1 LWRRAIEPEAHS
13 AHKQPKLAAAE
24 PAQVVV
30 VPDIQAGRVIAG
42 KLRLTRQLGQGGM
55 GSVWAALHQSLGR
68 EVAVK
73 FLQPQAANSQVL
85 EDRFESE
92 AKMVASIK
100 NRFVVD
106 VFDYGMTEDGLHY
119 MVLELLHGRSL
130 ADRMDHGPAM
140 PVRTAV
146 KLMADCLRGL
156 HVVHEA
162 GIIHRD
168 LKPDNIFVIEDSE
181 GAYPKLIDFGIS
193 RRTDPPNLKLNASE
207 ARSSRLTQPGV
218 VLGTPYYMSPE
229 QLRGKQS
236 VDARS
241 DIYSFGVIL
250 YELLAGHLP
259 FRQDNIGD
267 LMVAITGE
275 KLSDVV
281 ARAMAP
287 AAEHRY
293 ADARELRKALLALLP
308 ELPLQAMCVIQNTV
322 DTHPGRTGPVEWQQ
336 PNEDDDK
343 APLALR
349 PLSVTRHVVYL
360 PRLWAAVAVVGLA
373 SLFAMGWL
381 VVRHLTTA
389 PARASLESVSAQS
402 QVTNN
407 RIVLSPLEISHLQ
420 PQARSSTE
428 AEAADEEHAI
438 DAPPLVDSAAH
449 SHEWTKAS
457 AADPRSV
464 APKPARERVRA
475 RDKAR
480 ASSDRPQRIYKKL
493 DF

>member
-1 LWRRAIEPEAHS
+1 
-13 AHKQPKLAAAE
+13 
-24 PAQVVV
+24 
-30 VPDIQAGRVIAG
+30 VIAG

-55 GSVWAALHQSLGR
+55 GSVWAALHLSLGR

-92 AKMVASIK
+92 ARMCASIK

-106 VFDYGMTEDGLHY
+106 VFDYGMTDDGLHY

-181 GAYPKLIDFGIS
+181 GVYPKLIDFGIS
-193 RRTDPPNLKLNASE
+193 RRTDPPNLKLSE
-207 ARSSRLTQPGV
+207 VRSSRLTQPGV

-267 LMVAITGE
+267 LMVAITVTGAPSLALLRPELGE
-275 KLSDVV
+275 RLSDVV

-287 AAEHRY
+287 APEHRHG
-293 ADARELRKALLALLP
+293 DARELRKALLELLP
-308 ELPLQAMCVIQNTV
+308 ELPLQAMCVIQNSV
-322 DTHPGRTGPVEWQQ
+322 DTHPGRTGPIEWQQ
-336 PNEDDDK
+336 PELGDLNN
-343 APLALR
+343 APLELHA
-349 PLSVTRHVVYL
+349 LSVTRYAWYIPRIRASVV
-360 PRLWAAVAVVGLA
+360 VAVGACL
-373 SLFAMGWL
+373 LLLGWL
-381 VVRHLTTA
+381 AVRQLTTS
-389 PARASLESVSAQS
+389 RASAGAQRAQIS
-402 QVTNN
+402 
-407 RIVLSPLEISHLQ
+407 LAPLEIIDVRPSAT
-420 PQARSSTE
+420 PN
-428 AEAADEEHAI
+428 EEPSPEEPPI
-438 DAPPLVDSAAH
+438 DAPPLVESVAQYSHEPTKVRVGEDSA
-449 SHEWTKAS
+449 
-457 AADPRSV
+457 V
-464 APKPARERVRA
+464 APKPTRERARSRDRA
-475 RDKAR
+475 RA
-480 ASSDRPQRIYKKL
+480 ASPDRPQRIYKKL

>member
-1 LWRRAIEPEAHS
+1 
-13 AHKQPKLAAAE
+13 
-24 PAQVVV
+24 
-30 VPDIQAGRVIAG
+30 
-42 KLRLTRQLGQGGM
+42 M

-168 LKPDNIFVIEDSE
+168 LKPDNIFVIEESE

-193 RRTDPPNLKLNASE
+193 RRTDPPNMKLNANE

-267 LMVAITGE
+267 LMVAITVTGAPLLSLLRPELGE
-275 KLSDVV
+275 RLSDVV

-287 AAEHRY
+287 APEHRH
-293 ADARELRKALLALLP
+293 ADARELRKALLELLP
-308 ELPLQAMCVIQNTV
+308 ELPLQAMCVIQNAV
-322 DTHPGRTGPVEWQQ
+322 DTHPGRSGPVEWQQ
-336 PNEDDDK
+336 PSAAEVVVDK
-343 APLALR
+343 APLMMRALA
-349 PLSVTRHVVYL
+349 VTRHAWYI
-360 PRLWAAVAVVGLA
+360 PRVRASVAVAAGACLLLLTWLA
-373 SLFAMGWL
+373 
-381 VVRHLTTA
+381 VRQLTA
-389 PARASLESVSAQS
+389 ERVRARVDARAQPSALNS
-402 QVTNN
+402 GFT
-407 RIVLSPLEISHLQ
+407 LAPLEVIDVRPHAAAS
-420 PQARSSTE
+420 A
-428 AEAADEEHAI
+428 AEHPI
-438 DAPPLVDSAAH
+438 DAPPLVDRVAPD
-449 SHEWTKAS
+449 SHEPSKAR
-457 AADPRSV
+457 AGADPAV
-464 APKPARERVRA
+464 ATKRARERVRA
-475 RDKAR
+475 RDSRAR
-480 ASSDRPQRIYKKL
+480 SSASDRPQRIYKKL

>member
-1 LWRRAIEPEAHS
+1 
-13 AHKQPKLAAAE
+13 
-24 PAQVVV
+24 
-30 VPDIQAGRVIAG
+30 VPDIQVGRVIAG

-55 GSVWAALHQSLGR
+55 GSVWAALHQTLGR

-92 AKMVASIK
+92 ARMVASIK
-100 NRFVVD
+100 HRFVVD

-146 KLMADCLRGL
+146 KLMSDCLRGL

-168 LKPDNIFVIEDSE
+168 LKPDNIFVIEDQD
-181 GAYPKLIDFGIS
+181 GAFPKLIDFGIS
-193 RRTDPPNLKLNASE
+193 RRTDPPNLKLNAE

-267 LMVAITGE
+267 LMVAITVTGAPPLAVLRPE
-275 KLSDVV
+275 LGTRLSDVV
-281 ARAMAP
+281 SRAMSP
-287 AAEHRY
+287 VPEQRH
-293 ADARELRKALLALLP
+293 ADARELRKALLELLP
-308 ELPLQAMCVIQNTV
+308 ELPLQAMCVIQNIV
-322 DTHPGRTGPVEWQQ
+322 DTHPGRGDPLNGQ
-336 PNEDDDK
+336 PPEPTRREDPLLELLHSPTTDSVTVPHTRTSLMLAIGLGIALLAWFTFRQLTAETSDARMSAREASGQLTLPPLEVIDIQNRTPNTPTAPSTEEAAPAEAIEDD
-343 APLALR
+343 
-349 PLSVTRHVVYL
+349 T
-360 PRLWAAVAVVGLA
+360 
-373 SLFAMGWL
+373 
-381 VVRHLTTA
+381 
-389 PARASLESVSAQS
+389 
-402 QVTNN
+402 
-407 RIVLSPLEISHLQ
+407 
-420 PQARSSTE
+420 
-428 AEAADEEHAI
+428 I
-438 DAPPLVDSAAH
+438 DAPPLASSVVYE
-449 SHEWTKAS
+449 SHERTKVS
-457 AADPRSV
+457 APGDAR
-464 APKPARERVRA
+464 KPAREKARVREQKP
-475 RDKAR
+475 RTVQQP
-480 ASSDRPQRIYKKL
+480 DRPQRLYKKL

>member
-1 LWRRAIEPEAHS
+1 
-13 AHKQPKLAAAE
+13 
-24 PAQVVV
+24 
-30 VPDIQAGRVIAG
+30 
-42 KLRLTRQLGQGGM
+42 M
-55 GSVWAALHQSLGR
+55 GSVWAALHLSLGR

-92 AKMVASIK
+92 ARMCASIK

-106 VFDYGMTEDGLHY
+106 VFDYGMTDDGLHY

-181 GAYPKLIDFGIS
+181 GVYPKLIDFGIS

-207 ARSSRLTQPGV
+207 VRSSRLTQPGV

-267 LMVAITGE
+267 LMVAITVTGAPSLALLRPELGE
-275 KLSDVV
+275 RLSDVV

-287 AAEHRY
+287 APEHRY
-293 ADARELRKALLALLP
+293 GDARELRKALLELLP
-308 ELPLQAMCVIQNTV
+308 ELPLQAMCVIQNAV

-336 PNEDDDK
+336 PDAADLNN
-343 APLALR
+343 APLVFHA
-349 PLSVTRHVVYL
+349 LSVTRHAWYIPRIRASVV
-360 PRLWAAVAVVGLA
+360 VAVGVCLV
-373 SLFAMGWL
+373 LLGWL
-381 VVRHLTTA
+381 AVRQLTAEHAQVAVHTPEA
-389 PARASLESVSAQS
+389 PAQKL
-402 QVTNN
+402 T
-407 RIVLSPLEISHLQ
+407 LSPLEVIDL
-420 PQARSSTE
+420 RSRAEPSADTE
-428 AEAADEEHAI
+428 MEDPPI
-438 DAPPLVDSAAH
+438 DAPPLVESVAQY
-449 SHEWTKAS
+449 SHEPTKSS
-457 AADPRSV
+457 AGDPPAV
-464 APKPARERVRA
+464 APKPARERVRS
-475 RDKAR
+475 RDSKAR
-480 ASSDRPQRIYKKL
+480 AAADPPQRIYKKL

>member
-1 LWRRAIEPEAHS
+1 
-13 AHKQPKLAAAE
+13 
-24 PAQVVV
+24 
-30 VPDIQAGRVIAG
+30 VIAG

-55 GSVWAALHQSLGR
+55 GSVWAALHLSLGR

-92 AKMVASIK
+92 ARMCASIK

-106 VFDYGMTEDGLHY
+106 VFDYGMTDDGLHY

-168 LKPDNIFVIEDSE
+168 LKPDNIFVIEDSD
-181 GAYPKLIDFGIS
+181 GVYPKLIDFGIS
-193 RRTDPPNLKLNASE
+193 RRTDPPNLKLSE

-267 LMVAITGE
+267 LMVAITVTGAPSLALLRPELGE
-275 KLSDVV
+275 RLSDVV

-287 AAEHRY
+287 APEHRY
-293 ADARELRKALLALLP
+293 ADARELRKALLELLP
-308 ELPLQAMCVIQNTV
+308 ELPLQAMCVIQNSV
-322 DTHPGRTGPVEWQQ
+322 DTHPGRTGPIEWQQ
-336 PNEDDDK
+336 PDLADLNN
-343 APLALR
+343 APLELHA
-349 PLSVTRHVVYL
+349 LSVTRYAWYIPRIRASVV
-360 PRLWAAVAVVGLA
+360 VAVSACL
-373 SLFAMGWL
+373 LLLGWL
-381 VVRHLTTA
+381 AVRQLTTSR
-389 PARASLESVSAQS
+389 ARAGEQRAQI
-402 QVTNN
+402 T
-407 RIVLSPLEISHLQ
+407 LAPLEVVDVR
-420 PQARSSTE
+420 PQTE
-428 AEAADEEHAI
+428 TRTDTPAEASAEEHPI
-438 DAPPLVDSAAH
+438 DAPPLVESVAQY
-449 SHEWTKAS
+449 SHEPTKVRAGED
-457 AADPRSV
+457 AA
-464 APKPARERVRA
+464 AAAKPARERVRS
-475 RDKAR
+475 RETKAR
-480 ASSDRPQRIYKKL
+480 TASPERLQRIYKKL

>member
-1 LWRRAIEPEAHS
+1 
-13 AHKQPKLAAAE
+13 
-24 PAQVVV
+24 
-30 VPDIQAGRVIAG
+30 
-42 KLRLTRQLGQGGM
+42 M
-55 GSVWAALHQSLGR
+55 GSVWAALHLSLGR

-92 AKMVASIK
+92 ARMCASIK

-181 GAYPKLIDFGIS
+181 GVYPKLIDFGIS
-193 RRTDPPNLKLNASE
+193 RRTDPPNLKLSE
-207 ARSSRLTQPGV
+207 VRSSRLTQPGV
-218 VLGTPYYMSPE
+218 VLGTPFYMSPE

-267 LMVAITGE
+267 LMVAITVTGAPSLALLRPELGE
-275 KLSDVV
+275 RLSDVV

-287 AAEHRY
+287 APEHRY
-293 ADARELRKALLALLP
+293 ADARELRKALLELLP
-308 ELPLQAMCVIQNTV
+308 ELPLQALCVIQNAV

-336 PNEDDDK
+336 PDLADLNN
-343 APLALR
+343 APLELHA
-349 PLSVTRHVVYL
+349 LSVTRYVWYL
-360 PRLWAAVAVVGLA
+360 PRI
-373 SLFAMGWL
+373 
-381 VVRHLTTA
+381 
-389 PARASLESVSAQS
+389 RASLVVAVGACLLVLGWLAVRQLTASHARAGAEVHAAERIMLAPLEVIDARPRAESNAQS
-402 QVTNN
+402 
-407 RIVLSPLEISHLQ
+407 S
-420 PQARSSTE
+420 A
-428 AEAADEEHAI
+428 EEHPI
-438 DAPPLVDSAAH
+438 DAPPLVESVARY
-449 SHEWTKAS
+449 SHEPTKHRSGEDQAAAS
-457 AADPRSV
+457 
-464 APKPARERVRA
+464 KPARERA
-475 RDKAR
+475 RSRDGKAR
-480 ASSDRPQRIYKKL
+480 AASPERLQRIYKKL

>member
-1 LWRRAIEPEAHS
+1 M
-13 AHKQPKLAAAE
+13 
-24 PAQVVV
+24 
-30 VPDIQAGRVIAG
+30 
-42 KLRLTRQLGQGGM
+42 RLTRQLGQGGM
-55 GSVWAALHQSLGR
+55 GSVWAALHQTLGR

-73 FLQPQAANSQVL
+73 FLQPQVANSQVL

-106 VFDYGMTEDGLHY
+106 VFDFGVTEDGLHY

-140 PVRTAV
+140 PVRQAV

-168 LKPDNIFVIEDSE
+168 LKPDNIFIIEDTE
-181 GAYPKLIDFGIS
+181 GAFPKLIDFGIS

-267 LMVAITGE
+267 LMVAITVTGAPALAVLRPE
-275 KLSDVV
+275 LGQRLSDVV
-281 ARAMAP
+281 ARAMHPAP
-287 AAEHRY
+287 EKRY
-293 ADARELRKALLALLP
+293 ADARELRKALLELLP
-308 ELPLQAMCVIQNTV
+308 QLPLQAMCVIQNIV
-322 DTHPGRTGPVEWQQ
+322 DTHPGRGEPLEWAE
-336 PNEDDDK
+336 PMPAETRE
-343 APLALR
+343 APHSL
-349 PLSVTRHVVYL
+349 PVTRFSWSTRVRRSATLMVAAGVALLTWLAIHQLTADRQLSTEPVHAAIT
-360 PRLWAAVAVVGLA
+360 PRIQSRVAN
-373 SLFAMGWL
+373 SRF
-381 VVRHLTTA
+381 T
-389 PARASLESVSAQS
+389 
-402 QVTNN
+402 
-407 RIVLSPLEISHLQ
+407 LSPLEVIELQ
-420 PQARSSTE
+420 PRAAPSV
-428 AEAADEEHAI
+428 AEHTI
-438 DAPPLVDSAAH
+438 DAPPLAAMPVPDNN
-449 SHEWTKAS
+449 SESTKAS
-457 AADPRSV
+457 AADEPAA
-464 APKPARERVRA
+464 APKHARERVRA
-475 RDKAR
+475 RDNNKAR
-480 ASSDRPQRIYKKL
+480 SSSADRPQRLYKKL

>member
-1 LWRRAIEPEAHS
+1 
-13 AHKQPKLAAAE
+13 
-24 PAQVVV
+24 
-30 VPDIQAGRVIAG
+30 
-42 KLRLTRQLGQGGM
+42 M
-55 GSVWAALHQSLGR
+55 GSVWAALHQTLGR

-73 FLQPQAANSQVL
+73 FLQPQVANSQVL

-106 VFDYGMTEDGLHY
+106 VFDFGVTEDGLHY

-168 LKPDNIFVIEDSE
+168 LKPDNIFIIEDTE
-181 GAYPKLIDFGIS
+181 GAFPKLIDFGIS

-229 QLRGKQS
+229 QLRGKHS

-267 LMVAITGE
+267 LMVAITVTGAPPLAVLRPE
-275 KLSDVV
+275 LGQRLSDVI
-281 ARAMAP
+281 ARAMHP
-287 AAEHRY
+287 VPEQRY
-293 ADARELRKALLALLP
+293 ADARELRKALLELLP
-308 ELPLQAMCVIQNTV
+308 QLPLQAMCVIQNIV
-322 DTHPGRTGPVEWQQ
+322 DTHPGRGEPVEWSEPMPGETRQ
-336 PNEDDDK
+336 
-343 APLALR
+343 ASR
-349 PLSVTRHVVYL
+349 GSLSLPVTRFSWPTRVRKSATLLTAVGVAFLTWLAIRQLGGNESIDGGPVHAGIH
-360 PRLWAAVAVVGLA
+360 PRLQSHAVN
-373 SLFAMGWL
+373 SRF
-381 VVRHLTTA
+381 T
-389 PARASLESVSAQS
+389 
-402 QVTNN
+402 
-407 RIVLSPLEISHLQ
+407 LSPLEVIDLKPHAAPSV
-420 PQARSSTE
+420 
-428 AEAADEEHAI
+428 AEHDI
-438 DAPPLVDSAAH
+438 DAPPLAAIPLPDNNN
-449 SHEWTKAS
+449 SESTKVS
-457 AADPRSV
+457 AADEPSP
-464 APKPARERVRA
+464 APKHARERVRA
-475 RDKAR
+475 RDAKAR
-480 ASSDRPQRIYKKL
+480 TSSSDRAQRLYKKL